1 LGWEVTLALEAK
13 SRGAAAAA
21 AGSFDAAGADE
32 EVVDPTEVRVEG
44 QEEEEEEE
52 ERSAE
57 GRGVCKPV
65 VEGFAMAVRCGAVR
79 IGREGSKGAGPPRG
93 WGAADRSTR
102 EGERGEGRRG
112 MVAEVAGL
120 GQDGPFGPVIDYYLL
135 SGPF

>member
-79 IGREGSKGAGPPRG
+79 IGREGKGRGGAAAGVGNPNFYGVRS
-93 WGAADRSTR
+93 AADRSTR
-102 EGERGEGRRG
+102 EGEREGKEEGEWWRRWRAWARMG
-112 MVAEVAGL
+112 HL
-120 GQDGPFGPVIDYYLL
+120 GQ
-135 SGPF
+135 

>member
-1 LGWEVTLALEAK
+1 MGWEVTLALEAK

-21 AGSFDAAGADE
+21 AGSFGAAGADE

-44 QEEEEEEE
+44 QEEEEE

-79 IGREGSKGAGPPRG
+79 CWARG
-93 WGAADRSTR
+93 K
-102 EGERGEGRRG
+102 
-112 MVAEVAGL
+112 
-120 GQDGPFGPVIDYYLL
+120 
-135 SGPF
+135 

>member
-1 LGWEVTLALEAK
+1 MGWEVTLALEAK

-44 QEEEEEEE
+44 QEEEEE
-52 ERSAE
+52 RSAE

-93 WGAADRSTR
+93 WGTQIFMGSGQPPIDRPGR
-102 EGERGEGRRG
+102 ERERGRKKGNG
-112 MVAEVAGL
+112 GGGGGL
-120 GQDGPFGPVIDYYLL
+120 GPGWAIWASD
-135 SGPF
+135 